1 VLASIRK
8 DGLLLLA
15 SDALVLDGLQLLTA
29 VYLAGVL
36 LPCLVTAWTIAR
48 ERSLQLTLHLL
59 ARQITAAL
67 VFTAVL
73 AWGGAL
79 LLSVLQ

>member
-1 VLASIRK
+1 MH
-8 DGLLLLA
+8 
-15 SDALVLDGLQLLTA
+15 
-29 VYLAGVL
+29 LAGVL

-59 ARQITAAL
+59 ARQIAAAL
-67 VFTAVL
+67 AFTALL

-79 LLSVLQ
+79 LLGVLR